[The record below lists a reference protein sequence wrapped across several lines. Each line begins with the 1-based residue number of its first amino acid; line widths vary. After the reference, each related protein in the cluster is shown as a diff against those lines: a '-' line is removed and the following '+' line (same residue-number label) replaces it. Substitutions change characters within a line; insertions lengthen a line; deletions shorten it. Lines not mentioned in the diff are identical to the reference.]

1 MYRAPLCH
9 VIQKR
14 YKGKAM
20 TAMPTEEFLK
30 NIDSLYE
37 NAERMHEILGEILN
51 TLTELVF
58 FGPLAMDY
66 VQNIK
71 SQKALINLAMTYASD
86 AHELER
92 RNDREN
98 AMMCVNHYNQ
108 ILETIIKLDKKL
120 DEMRKNNG

>member
-1 MYRAPLCH
+1 MYRTPLCH

-14 YKGKAM
+14 YKGKVM

-30 NIDSLYE
+30 NIDSLYK
-37 NAERMHEILGEILN
+37 NAERMHEILGEILD
-51 TLTELVF
+51 TIAELVF

-92 RNDREN
+92 CNDRVN

>member
-1 MYRAPLCH
+1 MHGTPHCYF
-9 VIQKR
+9 IQKR

-20 TAMPTEEFLK
+20 TAMPTDEFLQ
-30 NIDSLYE
+30 NVDSLYS
-37 NAERMHEILGEILN
+37 NAERMHEILDEILN

-58 FGPLAMDY
+58 FGPVAMDY

-98 AMMCVNHYNQ
+98 AMMCINHYNQ
-108 ILETIIKLDKKL
+108 ILETIIKLDKSL

>member
-1 MYRAPLCH
+1 
-9 VIQKR
+9 
-14 YKGKAM
+14 M
-20 TAMPTEEFLK
+20 TAMEKNEFLK
-30 NIDSLYE
+30 NVDSLYS
-37 NAERMHEILGEILN
+37 NAERMHEILEEILN
-51 TLTELVF
+51 TLSELVF
-58 FGPLAMDY
+58 FGPIAMDY
-66 VQNIK
+66 IQNIK

-108 ILETIIKLDKKL
+108 ILETIIKLDKNL

>member
-1 MYRAPLCH
+1 
-9 VIQKR
+9 
-14 YKGKAM
+14 M

-108 ILETIIKLDKKL
+108 ILETIVKLDKKL